1 MNANDLLKF
10 LNAVAEEVKQ
20 NGRTLKDVTINFR
33 RTDDSDVEVCDS
45 IGVDLFDSETNKPL
59 YENQKLEE
67 IGIFIDKM
75 GVVEEFK

>member
-20 NGRTLKDVTINFR
+20 NGRTLEDVTINFR

-45 IGVDLFDSETNKPL
+45 IGVDLFDSETNKIIESL
-59 YENQKLEE
+59 VL
-67 IGIFIDKM
+67 M
-75 GVVEEFK
+75 GKY

>member
-45 IGVDLFDSETNKPL
+45 IGVDLFDSETNKIIESL
-59 YENQKLEE
+59 VL
-67 IGIFIDKM
+67 M
-75 GVVEEFK
+75 GKY

>member
-45 IGVDLFDSETNKPL
+45 IGVEYMYMRNP
-59 YENQKLEE
+59 EKLSWW
-67 IGIFIDKM
+67 
-75 GVVEEFK
+75 